1 VQWSGNSIL
10 SADDLNNLFAVK
22 PTELAD
28 GQKIF
33 AGWDHIEEEY
43 GRRGYLD
50 AKVEPTE
57 SFDEASHTVSYKTR
71 ITEGASF
78 KMASFVLTG
87 LSVAAERKVLE
98 TFPVQ
103 PNQLFDKSKFE
114 TYLSRLQN
122 KPAQIFGDLPV
133 HYDNVGHWLR
143 TNSAKGTVD
152 VLLDFK

>member
-1 VQWSGNSIL
+1 MIRRPPRST
-10 SADDLNNLFAVK
+10 LFPYTTLFRSRV
-22 PTELAD
+22 
-28 GQKIF
+28 
-33 AGWDHIEEEY
+33 
-43 GRRGYLD
+43 
-50 AKVEPTE
+50 
-57 SFDEASHTVSYKTR
+57 
-71 ITEGASF
+71 TEGSQF

-133 HYDNVGHWLR
+133 HRSEEHTSELQSQSNLVCRL
-143 TNSAKGTVD
+143 
-152 VLLDFK
+152 